1 MVPPKAPQR
10 LRAGTSG
17 ALVSPRPRSRRGR
30 AKVDQNNLQMAVE
43 MLPELLFAGIV
54 LIFGG
59 LALAYR
65 RAR

>member
-1 MVPPKAPQR
+1 
-10 LRAGTSG
+10 
-17 ALVSPRPRSRRGR
+17 
-30 AKVDQNNLQMAVE
+30 VDQNNLQMAVE